1 VDFFFGFIGEE
12 NWEESINLLKH
23 PWLTVSA
30 FSLVNCYG
38 GWGGGFVTKLKGTK
52 LMELLNCLFYFDF
65 CFGFVHLS
73 ASLSRKFGV

>member
-30 FSLVNCYG
+30 FSLVMEVG
-38 GWGGGFVTKLKGTK
+38 GVV
-52 LMELLNCLFYFDF
+52 LLRN
-65 CFGFVHLS
+65 
-73 ASLSRKFGV
+73 